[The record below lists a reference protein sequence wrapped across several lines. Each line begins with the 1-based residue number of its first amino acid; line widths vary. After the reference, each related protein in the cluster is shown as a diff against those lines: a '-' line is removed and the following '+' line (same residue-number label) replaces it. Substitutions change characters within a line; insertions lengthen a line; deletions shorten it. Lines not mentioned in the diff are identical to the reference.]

1 MRNIYTGID
10 IGSDS
15 IKIVVGEIFN
25 GKFHVLA
32 SSNAETNGAV
42 KRGMII
48 DKEEVASS
56 IKKAVAN
63 IESTIGLKV
72 KEAIV
77 TVPSNNRKL
86 SVVSGE
92 IDVLGD
98 VVSGDDIENVLT
110 EAVSDKV
117 DDDYEVVSIIPIT
130 FNLDDSEGIANPKN
144 KKAEKLGVK
153 AVLLTVPKENIT
165 DVVDTCQIAGI
176 EVKDICIPTVGDYFE
191 ARGKDTET
199 EVGAVI
205 NIGNDTIEVSLF
217 NKGII
222 IKDDIINLGS
232 KNVDKDISYVYG
244 VDLLTA
250 RELKE
255 NFSICSRKYADSND
269 IIEVNISDEEKIK
282 INQYEISE
290 VVEARV
296 VELLKLAK
304 KSINNLTNRKISY
317 IIVTGGLSELTGF
330 GYVVENTLGIT
341 ASVVNISTMGVR
353 NNKYSSAIGIIKYF
367 HEKMQLKDINY
378 SMFDDND
385 VDKILMYNK
394 KNMLNINNDTFI
406 GKLFGYF
413 TNN

>member
-32 SSNAETNGAV
+32 SSSSETHGSV
-42 KRGMII
+42 KRGIII
-48 DKEEVASS
+48 DKDGASYA
-56 IKKAVAN
+56 IKKAVEN
-63 IESTIGLKV
+63 IEATIGLKI

-77 TVPSNNRKL
+77 TVASNNRKL
-86 SVVSGE
+86 SVVHGE
-92 IDVLGD
+92 IDIIGD
-98 VVSGDDIENVLT
+98 VVNGEDI
-110 EAVSDKV
+110 DKV
-117 DDDYEVVSIIPIT
+117 LAHSADQNVDEDYEAVSIIPIT
-130 FNLDDSEGIANPKN
+130 FTLDENEGITNPKDR
-144 KKAEKLGVK
+144 KAEKLGVK
-153 AVLLTVPKENIT
+153 AVLLSVPKKNIT
-165 DVVDTCQIAGI
+165 EVVETCRMAGI
-176 EVKDICIPTVGDYFE
+176 EVKDVCISTIGDYYE
-191 ARGKDTET
+191 AKGKDTES
-199 EVGAVI
+199 EVGAVVD
-205 NIGNDTIEVSLF
+205 IGSDTIEVSLF

-232 KNVDKDISYVYG
+232 RNVDKDISYVYG
-244 VDLLTA
+244 VDLPTA

-255 NFSICSRKYADSND
+255 FFSICSRKYADSND
-269 IIEVNISDEEKIK
+269 IIEVSISEEEKVK

-341 ASVVNISTMGVR
+341 ASVLNISTMGVR
-353 NNKYSSAIGIIKYF
+353 NNKYSSAVGIIKYF
-367 HEKMQLKDINY
+367 HEKMKLKDKNY
-378 SMFDDND
+378 SMFDDNE
-385 VDKILMYNK
+385 VDKALMNNNK
-394 KNMLNINNDTFI
+394 NLLNVNNDTFI